1 MEFIQELEGR
11 PVSGLSQTYGVGLIQ
26 RYGLSMS

>member
-1 MEFIQELEGR
+1 MEFIEKLKGR

-26 RYGLSMS
+26 LFWLSMT